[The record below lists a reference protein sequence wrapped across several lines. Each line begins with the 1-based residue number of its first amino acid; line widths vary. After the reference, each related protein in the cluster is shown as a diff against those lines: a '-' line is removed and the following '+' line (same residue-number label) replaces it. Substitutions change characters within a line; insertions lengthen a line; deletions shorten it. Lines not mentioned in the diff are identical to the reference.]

1 MMSAIFFMSG
11 LGFLTPTME
20 LSFSVPTF
28 MIPTSL
34 LAKPQICFRNL
45 SSHCLFYSS
54 FCFSNG
60 SPMMCGVTA
69 SLFSIVADERHKTA
83 IETADP
89 LHEEDDEEDD
99 EEGKGLSALFDYR
112 HLLLK
117 VFMKPKS
124 AAPFLFDAHSIRT
137 GSSV

>member
-1 MMSAIFFMSG
+1 
-11 LGFLTPTME
+11 
-20 LSFSVPTF
+20 
-28 MIPTSL
+28 
-34 LAKPQICFRNL
+34 
-45 SSHCLFYSS
+45 
-54 FCFSNG
+54 
-60 SPMMCGVTA
+60 MMCGVTA

-83 IETADP
+83 IETADS
-89 LHEEDDEEDD
+89 LHEEDD